1 MTPQLLFRLF
11 LSVQASLLLPFVS
24 TATIAAAPLGTTESV
39 RTANIE
45 IDVIDRDRG
54 TADPVLMARQND
66 YDYDSGNRGRNRNS
80 NNDYDY
86 DRDSGQGRAAWQW
99 WRR

>member
-24 TATIAAAPLGTTESV
+24 AATIAAAPLGTTESV
-39 RTANIE
+39 RTASIE

-54 TADPVLMARQND
+54 SADPLLMARQDD
-66 YDYDSGNRGRNRNS
+66 YDYDSGSRSRNT

-86 DRDSGQGRAAWQW
+86 DHDSGRGRASWQW